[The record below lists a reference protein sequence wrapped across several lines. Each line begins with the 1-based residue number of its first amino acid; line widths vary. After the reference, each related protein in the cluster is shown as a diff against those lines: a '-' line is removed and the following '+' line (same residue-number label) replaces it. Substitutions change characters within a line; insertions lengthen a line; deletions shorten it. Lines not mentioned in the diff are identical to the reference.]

1 MTPRLGRIPYL
12 NTEPFFA
19 DDEVRANAVVEV
31 PSRMIDLARLGAVDI
46 APLPVVAAFD
56 HPDSFRTVGGLGIA
70 AAGAAHSVFLR
81 STVPVENLSGC
92 SIGVIDETATSVR
105 LLKVLLQFH
114 LEVAHTTFV
123 ALDQPADAILLIG
136 DKALL
141 QGRNL
146 RTHPYELDLAA
157 EWHAWTGLPF
167 VFASWMAHRD
177 VPPATAA
184 AAADYFNASL
194 DANLADTSDIHRR
207 RPELGLSAEA
217 VATYLRTF
225 LYRFDDSAW
234 AGLDHFQEL
243 DARLNAVERVA

>member
-19 DDEVRANAVVEV
+19 DDEVRAGSVVEV

-56 HPDSFRTVGGLGIA
+56 HPDRFRPVGGLGIA
-70 AAGAAHSVFLR
+70 AVGAARSVFLR
-81 STVPVENLSGC
+81 STVPIEDLAGSC
-92 SIGVIDETATSVR
+92 IGVIDETATSVR
-105 LLKVLLQFH
+105 LLKVLLQFRFDISR
-114 LEVAHTTFV
+114 ATFV
-123 ALDQPADAILLIG
+123 GLDQPADAILLIG

-141 QGRNL
+141 RSRNPH
-146 RTHPYELDLAA
+146 THPYELDLAA

-177 VPPATAA
+177 VPPAAA
-184 AAADYFNASL
+184 AAAANYFITNL
-194 DANLADTSDIHRR
+194 DQNLADPSAIHRR
-207 RPELGLSAEA
+207 RPDLGLSADA

-225 LYRFDDSAW
+225 CYRFDDSAW
-234 AGLDHFQEL
+234 AGLERFQEL
-243 DARLNAVERVA
+243 DAGLTAVERVA

>member
-56 HPDSFRTVGGLGIA
+56 HPDLFRPVGGLGIA
-70 AAGAAHSVFLR
+70 AAGAARSVLLR
-81 STVPVENLSGC
+81 SRVPIDQLSGA

-105 LLKVLLQFH
+105 LLKVLLQFRFDISR
-114 LEVAHTTFV
+114 TTFV
-123 ALDQPADAILLIG
+123 GLDQPADAILLIG

-141 QGRNL
+141 QRRNL
-146 RTHPYELDLAA
+146 HTHAYEMDLAA
-157 EWHAWTGLPF
+157 EWRAWTGLPF

-177 VPPATAA
+177 APSHTCDAA
-184 AAADYFNASL
+184 LDYFNANL
-194 DANLADTSDIHRR
+194 DTNLSDPSAIHRR
-207 RPELGLSAEA
+207 RPDLGLSAKA
-217 VATYLRTF
+217 VSTYLKTF
-225 LYRFDDSAW
+225 CYRFDDAAW
-234 AGLDHFQEL
+234 AGLERFQEL
-243 DARLNAVERVA
+243 DARLTAVERVA

>member
-31 PSRMIDLARLGAVDI
+31 PSRMVDLARLGAVDI
-46 APLPVVAAFD
+46 APLPVVASFD
-56 HPDSFRTVGGLGIA
+56 HPDAFRPVGGLGIA
-70 AAGAAHSVFLR
+70 AAGAARSVFLR
-81 STVPVENLSGC
+81 STVPVERLAGSC
-92 SIGVIDETATSVR
+92 IGVIDETATSVR
-105 LLKVLLQFH
+105 LLKVLLQFRFDIGH
-114 LEVAHTTFV
+114 ATFV
-123 ALDQPADAILLIG
+123 GLDQPADAALLIG

-141 QGRNL
+141 QPRNPH
-146 RTHPYELDLAA
+146 THPYELDLAA

-177 VPPATAA
+177 APPDACA
-184 AAADYFNASL
+184 AAADYFNANL
-194 DANLADTSDIHRR
+194 DRNLADTAAIHRR
-207 RPELGLSAEA
+207 RPDLGLTADA

-225 LYRFDDSAW
+225 CYRFDDSAW

-243 DARLNAVERVA
+243 DARLTAVERVA

>member
-19 DDEVRANAVVEV
+19 DDEVRADSVVEV

-56 HPDSFRTVGGLGIA
+56 HPGRFRPIGGLGIA
-70 AAGAAHSVFLR
+70 ASGAARSVLLR
-81 STVPVENLSGC
+81 SRVPIEQLSGT

-114 LEVAHTTFV
+114 FDVSHATFV
-123 ALDQPADAILLIG
+123 ALDQPADAVLLIG

-141 QGRNL
+141 RPRNPHA
-146 RTHPYELDLAA
+146 HPHELDLAS
-157 EWHAWTGLPF
+157 EWRAWTGLPF
-167 VFASWMAHRD
+167 VFASWMASVD
-177 VPPATAA
+177 VAPQACDASMN
-184 AAADYFNASL
+184 YFNANL
-194 DANLADTSDIHRR
+194 DSNLSDPSAIHRR
-207 RPELGLSAEA
+207 RPDLGLSAEA

-225 LYRFDDSAW
+225 RYRFDDAAW
-234 AGLDHFQEL
+234 AGLERFREL
-243 DARLNAVERVA
+243 DARLTAVERVA

>member
-56 HPDSFRTVGGLGIA
+56 HPDLFRPVGGLGIA
-70 AAGAAHSVFLR
+70 AAGAARSVFLR
-81 STVPVENLSGC
+81 STVPFENLADAC
-92 SIGVIDETATSVR
+92 IGVIDETATSVR
-105 LLKVLLQFH
+105 LLKVLLQFRFDVSH
-114 LEVAHTTFV
+114 ATFV
-123 ALDQPADAILLIG
+123 ALDQPADASLLIG

-141 QGRNL
+141 QSRNL
-146 RTHPYELDLAA
+146 HTHPYELDLAA

-167 VFASWMAHRD
+167 VFASWMARRD
-177 VPPATAA
+177 VTPDACDAA
-184 AAADYFNASL
+184 VDYFNANL
-194 DANLADTSDIHRR
+194 DTNLSDTTAIHRR
-207 RPELGLSAEA
+207 RPDLGLSAEA

-225 LYRFDDSAW
+225 RYRFDDSAW

-243 DARLNAVERVA
+243 DARLTAVERVA

>member
-31 PSRMIDLARLGAVDI
+31 PSRMVNLARLGAVEI

-56 HPDSFRTVGGLGIA
+56 YPDLFRTLGGLGIA
-70 AAGAAHSVFLR
+70 AAGAARSVLLR
-81 STVPVENLSGC
+81 SRLPVDQLSGAR
-92 SIGVIDETATSVR
+92 IGVIDETATSVR
-105 LLKVLLQFH
+105 LLKVLLQFNFDVGH
-114 LEVAHTTFV
+114 ATFV
-123 ALDQPADAILLIG
+123 SLDQPADAALLIG

-141 QGRNL
+141 QPRNL
-146 RTHPYELDLAA
+146 LTHPYELDLAA

-177 VPPATAA
+177 LSPAACAVTL
-184 AAADYFNASL
+184 DYFNANL
-194 DANLADTSDIHRR
+194 DSNLADPTAIHRR
-207 RPELGLSAEA
+207 RPDLDLSAEA
-217 VATYLRTF
+217 VTSYLRTF

-234 AGLDHFQEL
+234 AGLERFQEL
-243 DARLNAVERVA
+243 DARLTAVERVA

>member
-19 DDEVRANAVVEV
+19 DDEVRAASVVEV

-56 HPDSFRTVGGLGIA
+56 HPGQFRPIGGLGIA
-70 AAGAAHSVFLR
+70 ASGAARSVLLR
-81 STVPVENLSGC
+81 SRLPIDQLSGA

-114 LEVAHTTFV
+114 FDVTHTTFV
-123 ALDQPADAILLIG
+123 SLDQHTDAALLIG

-141 QGRNL
+141 QLRNL
-146 RTHPYELDLAA
+146 HTHPHELDLAA

-167 VFASWMAHRD
+167 VFASWMARRD
-177 VPPATAA
+177 VPSDASDAA
-184 AAADYFNASL
+184 LDYFNANL
-194 DANLADTSDIHRR
+194 DSNLSDPSAIHRR
-207 RPELGLSAEA
+207 RPDLGLSADA

-234 AGLDHFQEL
+234 AGLERFQEL
-243 DARLNAVERVA
+243 DARLTAVERVA

>member
-56 HPDSFRTVGGLGIA
+56 HPDVFRPVGGLGIA
-70 AAGAAHSVFLR
+70 AAGAARSVFLR
-81 STVPVENLSGC
+81 SRIPADRLSGAR
-92 SIGVIDETATSVR
+92 IGIIDETATSVR

-114 LEVAHTTFV
+114 FDVSSATFV
-123 ALDQPADAILLIG
+123 SLDRPADAALLIG

-141 QGRNL
+141 QSRNL
-146 RTHPYELDLAA
+146 HTHPYELDLAS

-167 VFASWMAHRD
+167 VFASLMAHRD
-177 VPPATAA
+177 APPDACA
-184 AAADYFNASL
+184 AAADYFNANL
-194 DANLADTSDIHRR
+194 DRNLSDTTAIHRR
-207 RPELGLSAEA
+207 RPDLGLSADA
-217 VATYLRTF
+217 VATYLQTF

-243 DARLNAVERVA
+243 DARLTAVERVA

>member
-56 HPDSFRTVGGLGIA
+56 HPDAFRPVGGLGIA
-70 AAGAAHSVFLR
+70 AAGAARSVFLR
-81 STVPVENLSGC
+81 STVPVESLADAC
-92 SIGVIDETATSVR
+92 IGVIDESATSVR

-114 LEVAHTTFV
+114 FDVSRVTFV
-123 ALDQPADAILLIG
+123 GLDQPADAALLIG

-141 QGRNL
+141 QSRNL
-146 RTHPYELDLAA
+146 HTYPYELDLAA

-167 VFASWMAHRD
+167 VFASWMARRD
-177 VPPATAA
+177 VTPDACDAA
-184 AAADYFNASL
+184 VDYFNTNL
-194 DANLADTSDIHRR
+194 DTNLSDTVAIHRR
-207 RPELGLSAEA
+207 RPDLGLSADA

-225 LYRFDDSAW
+225 SYRFDDSAW
-234 AGLDHFQEL
+234 AGLDHFREL
-243 DARLNAVERVA
+243 DARLTAVERVA

>member
-19 DDEVRANAVVEV
+19 DDEVRAGSVVEV

-56 HPDSFRTVGGLGIA
+56 HPDLFRTVGGLGIA
-70 AAGAAHSVFLR
+70 ASGAARSVLLR
-81 STVPVENLSGC
+81 SRIPVDQLSGA

-105 LLKVLLQFH
+105 LLKVLLQFRFDISH
-114 LEVAHTTFV
+114 ATFIS
-123 ALDQPADAILLIG
+123 LDQPTDAALLIG

-141 QGRNL
+141 RRRNL
-146 RTHPYELDLAA
+146 QAHPYELDLAA

-177 VPPATAA
+177 VTPDACDAA
-184 AAADYFNASL
+184 LDYFSTNL
-194 DANLADTSDIHRR
+194 DRNLADPSAIHRR
-207 RPELGLSAEA
+207 RPDLGLSADA

-234 AGLDHFQEL
+234 AGLERFQEL
-243 DARLNAVERVA
+243 DARLTAVERVA

>member
-19 DDEVRANAVVEV
+19 DDEVRAGSVVEV

-56 HPDSFRTVGGLGIA
+56 HPDLFHTVGGLGIA
-70 AAGAAHSVFLR
+70 ASGAARSVLLR
-81 STVPVENLSGC
+81 SRVPIEQLSGA

-105 LLKVLLQFH
+105 LLKVLLQFRFDISR
-114 LEVAHTTFV
+114 TTFV
-123 ALDQPADAILLIG
+123 ALDQSADAVLLIG

-141 QGRNL
+141 QPRNL
-146 RTHPYELDLAA
+146 HTHPHELDLAA

-177 VPPATAA
+177 APPDACDAA
-184 AAADYFNASL
+184 LDYFNANL
-194 DANLADTSDIHRR
+194 DRNLADPSAIHRR
-207 RPELGLSAEA
+207 RPDLGLSAEA
-217 VATYLRTF
+217 VAAYLHTF

-234 AGLDHFQEL
+234 AGLERFQEL
-243 DARLNAVERVA
+243 DARLTAVERVA

>member
-19 DDEVRANAVVEV
+19 DDQVRANAVVEV
-31 PSRMIDLARLGAVDI
+31 PSRMIDIARLGAVDI

-56 HPDSFRTVGGLGIA
+56 DPDRFRPVGGLGIA
-70 AAGAAHSVFLR
+70 ASGAARSVLLR
-81 STVPVENLSGC
+81 SRLPINQLSGA

-114 LEVAHTTFV
+114 FHVSHAVFV
-123 ALDQPADAILLIG
+123 GLRQPADAALLIG

-141 QGRNL
+141 QPRN
-146 RTHPYELDLAA
+146 RHTHPYELDLAA
-157 EWHAWTGLPF
+157 EWRAWTGLPF
-167 VFASWMAHRD
+167 VFAAWMAHRN
-177 VPPATAA
+177 VPPDACDAA
-184 AAADYFNASL
+184 LDYFNANL
-194 DANLADTSDIHRR
+194 DANLSDTTAIHRR
-207 RPELGLSAEA
+207 RPDLGLSADA

-234 AGLDHFQEL
+234 AGLERFQEL
-243 DARLNAVERVA
+243 DARLTAVERVA

>member
-12 NTEPFFA
+12 NTEPFFD

-56 HPDSFRTVGGLGIA
+56 HPDVFRPVGGLGIA

-81 STVPVENLSGC
+81 STVPAEDLSGS

-114 LEVAHTTFV
+114 LDVTHTTFV
-123 ALDQPADAILLIG
+123 GLDQPADAILLIG

-141 QGRNL
+141 RSRNL

-157 EWHAWTGLPF
+157 EWHDWTGLPF
-167 VFASWMAHRD
+167 VFAAWMTRRD
-177 VPPATAA
+177 VPPDGCTGAL
-184 AAADYFNASL
+184 DYFNANL
-194 DANLADTSDIHRR
+194 DANLADPSAIHRR
-207 RPELGLSAEA
+207 RPDLGLSADA

-225 LYRFDDSAW
+225 RYRFDDSAW

-243 DARLNAVERVA
+243 DARLTAVERVA